1 MSPRVGR
8 ARRRAPKGYHATL
21 GRNRLKIGLF
31 TDLRILGG
39 PAARGGRAGRASADR
54 VTTRLKQAVFLFY
67 RDHPTTPHN
76 PAGPQPARNMPTPP
90 KLAAAVLF
98 SQLSCAA
105 AFQLPA
111 SALRRSPQFR
121 RSSSI
126 SCAMTDE
133 EWAKRWPGK
142 TPEEIENMKK
152 WCGFMPT
159 HSCVIAPFTPSP
171 AARAQGQDPEQRR
184 YVR

>member
-1 MSPRVGR
+1 
-8 ARRRAPKGYHATL
+8 
-21 GRNRLKIGLF
+21 
-31 TDLRILGG
+31 
-39 PAARGGRAGRASADR
+39 
-54 VTTRLKQAVFLFY
+54 
-67 RDHPTTPHN
+67 
-76 PAGPQPARNMPTPP
+76 MPTPP

>member
-1 MSPRVGR
+1 
-8 ARRRAPKGYHATL
+8 
-21 GRNRLKIGLF
+21 
-31 TDLRILGG
+31 
-39 PAARGGRAGRASADR
+39 
-54 VTTRLKQAVFLFY
+54 
-67 RDHPTTPHN
+67 
-76 PAGPQPARNMPTPP
+76 MPTLP

-152 WCGFMPT
+152 WYVFMPM
-159 HSCVIAPFTPSP
+159 HSRVIAPFTPSP